1 MKKCVVIYNPHS
13 GKNMHDNFIPD
24 FIKVLNGYGYDVDFI
39 YTEYKYHAFK
49 IIDDINDNTDLV
61 ISLGGDGT
69 FNEIVTGNL
78 KRKKPLLLAH
88 IPLGTTN
95 DIGAMFG
102 YSKNII
108 SNLKSLLEG
117 SVKNMDICTVNDRP
131 FVYVAGFG
139 KFLDVSYL
147 TTSSQKR
154 KWGYLAYL
162 YNGIK
167 SFFDKTNDYELT
179 YTIDGETYQGK
190 YSFFMISNAN
200 RIAGFNNF
208 YKNIK
213 LDDDRFEVLLCNIT
227 RKQDIIKSLYY
238 LTKSDITKVPGFYFH
253 KVNKMKIRFNDSQK
267 INWCIDGERLDD
279 DSREF
284 EIKVLRNVRLLIPKK
299 NIKNLFIDE

>member
-1 MKKCVVIYNPHS
+1 MKKCAVIYNPHS
-13 GKNMHDNFIPD
+13 GKNIHDNFIPN
-24 FIKVLNGYGYDVDFI
+24 FIKILNDYGYDVDFI

-49 IIDDINDNTDLV
+49 IIDEINDDTDLV

-108 SNLKSLLEG
+108 SNLKALLDG
-117 SVKNMDICTVNDRP
+117 SIKKIDICTVNGRP

-208 YKNIK
+208 YKDVK
-213 LDDDRFEVLLCNIT
+213 LDDDRFEVLFC
-227 RKQDIIKSLYY
+227 S
-238 LTKSDITKVPGFYFH
+238 LTKKKDIVKAFINLKTNGINNVAGMYFH
-253 KVNKMKIRFNDSQK
+253 KTNNLTVKFNKKPK
-267 INWCIDGERLDD
+267 KNWCVDGEELVDNRKIYNISIIHD
-279 DSREF
+279 
-284 EIKVLRNVRLLIPKK
+284 VRIMLPNK
-299 NIKNLFIDE
+299 NIKNLFIK

>member
-213 LDDDRFEVLLCNIT
+213 LDDDRFEVLFCTLT
-227 RKQDIIKSLYY
+227 KKKDIIKAFINLK
-238 LTKSDITKVPGFYFH
+238 TNGINNVAGMYFH
-253 KVNKMKIRFNDSQK
+253 KTTNLTIKFNKSDVDDILLY
-267 INWCIDGERLDD
+267 INSIYQNNKH
-279 DSREF
+279 
-284 EIKVLRNVRLLIPKK
+284 IKLS
-299 NIKNLFIDE
+299 IKRM